1 MTRARSKGGTAEAI
15 RLFPRGLAQPARGFR
30 FGLDALLLASFLP
43 GGPERLLDLGTGCG
57 AVALGWLLREDSKTD
72 RVRAVGLEMNPEQAA
87 CAREN
92 GARLGLTERFEVI
105 ESDVRSIRTSTRP
118 ESFDLV
124 ACNPPYRGQG
134 TGRLP
139 ADAGRRAAIF
149 AGHAGEGQGA
159 SASAGS
165 AKMTRMA
172 KKAEDTSESTETEDP
187 RRPEIPAQAGTSG
200 VSEPD
205 KADSG
210 RPAAGLADFIA
221 AAAYALPERGRA
233 CFVFMAE
240 RLPVL
245 LAGFAAH
252 GLEPKRLRLAHP
264 RREAPAR
271 LAFVEARKRGGQGL
285 VVEPPLF
292 LYKGTRLTTDA
303 LAFCPFLSCNSGSNE
318 GDERL

>member
-1 MTRARSKGGTAEAI
+1 MDDSV
-15 RLFPRGLAQPARGFR
+15 RLFPRGLAQPATGFR
-30 FGLDALLLASFLP
+30 FGADALLLASFLP

-57 AVALGWLLREDSKTD
+57 AVALGWLLREGSKTD
-72 RVRAVGLEMNPEQAA
+72 RVRAVGLEVNPELAA

-92 GARLGLTERFEVI
+92 GARLGLAGRFEAI
-105 ESDVRSIRTSTRP
+105 ESDVRSLRTCIGP

-139 ADAGRRAAIF
+139 ANRGRREAMF
-149 AGHAGEGQGA
+149 DE
-159 SASAGS
+159 
-165 AKMTRMA
+165 
-172 KKAEDTSESTETEDP
+172 AERS
-187 RRPEIPAQAGTSG
+187 
-200 VSEPD
+200 
-205 KADSG
+205 
-210 RPAAGLADFIA
+210 AGLADFIA

-271 LAFVEARKRGGQGL
+271 LALVEARKRGGQGL

>member
-1 MTRARSKGGTAEAI
+1 MDDSV
-15 RLFPRGLAQPARGFR
+15 RLFPRGLAQPATGFR
-30 FGLDALLLASFLP
+30 FGADALLLASFLP
-43 GGPERLLDLGTGCG
+43 LGPERLLDLGTGCG
-57 AVALGWLLREDSKTD
+57 AVALGWFLRGGS
-72 RVRAVGLEMNPEQAA
+72 RNVPLSAVGLDVNQEMVA

-92 GARLGLTERFEVI
+92 ATRLGLADRFEAV
-105 ESDVRSIRTSTRP
+105 ESDIRAMRAGIAP

-124 ACNPPYRGQG
+124 ACNPPYRDPCA
-134 TGRLP
+134 GRLP
-139 ADAGRRAAIF
+139 ADPDRREAMF
-149 AGHAGEGQGA
+149 DE
-159 SASAGS
+159 
-165 AKMTRMA
+165 
-172 KKAEDTSESTETEDP
+172 AERS
-187 RRPEIPAQAGTSG
+187 
-200 VSEPD
+200 
-205 KADSG
+205 
-210 RPAAGLADFIA
+210 AGLADFIA

-271 LAFVEARKRGGQGL
+271 LALVEARKRGGQGL